1 MRSKRMKKGQIAEG
15 NVTTVEFPNKGIVM
29 TDEGERV
36 IVKNTIPGQRV
47 SFAVNKVRKGKAEGR
62 LLETVKKSPRETAD
76 TCRHFGQCGGCTYQ
90 SLPYEEQLKIKET
103 QVRGMI
109 EQAIGDACA
118 YEFLPIRHSP
128 RVLAYRNKME
138 FSFGDE
144 YKDGPL
150 ALGMHKRGSFYDI
163 VTVEDCRIV
172 DGDFRAILMATL
184 AYFREQEISFYHRLR
199 HTGYLRHLL
208 VRKAVKTG
216 EILVDLITTTQD
228 WRNVQEQEP
237 DERAKIEAAL
247 LEKQGRC
254 PHAGTVN
261 EEKEKQLL
269 AGWKDVLLALS
280 LEGTLKGVLHTKND
294 SVADVVK
301 NEGTEVLFGQDYFY
315 EEESGIPMKGLNRLL
330 LAFRDMEYRYL
341 FSGNINGDSLY
352 LETRN
357 VMDRAARIAPFLSYD
372 NDPYLVITDEGRL
385 VYMLDAYTHTNRY
398 PYSQAY
404 NDSGLNYLRNSVK
417 VTVDAYNGEVNF
429 YIFDEKDPI
438 AATYAGI
445 YPSLFKSR
453 EEMPGDLRRHV
464 RYPEAMFE
472 IQSLML
478 QDYHMSNPV
487 VFYNREDRWSFAD
500 QIIGAERAAQEPYYT
515 ISRLP
520 GETEEEFVMLRNF
533 TPYGRD
539 NMVAWLA
546 GRSDG
551 DNYGKL
557 LLYTFSKGS
566 QIPGPMQV
574 ESQIDQDAEI
584 SSQLSLWG
592 QSGSDLIRGNMLV
605 YPVDDSLLY
614 VEPLYLSSDKNKYP
628 QLLRIFVYYGDKIV
642 MAESLSEALWPP
654 W

>member
-1 MRSKRMKKGQIAEG
+1 MKKGQIAEG

-90 SLPYEEQLKIKET
+90 SLPYEEQLKIKEK
-103 QVRGMI
+103 QVRGMM

-184 AYFREQEISFYHRLR
+184 AYFREQEIFFYHRLR

-237 DERAKIEAAL
+237 DERAKIEVAL

-315 EEESGIPMKGLNRLL
+315 EELLGLRFQISPFSFFQTNSLGAEVLYSTAREFILGDNPDMLADKTVYDLYSGTGTIAQMLAPVCKKVVGVEIIEEAVEAAKENAALNHLDNCEFLAGDVLKVLDTIEERPDYIVLDPPRDGIHPKALEKIINYGVDHMIYISCKPTSLARDLEVL
-330 LAFRDMEYRYL
+330 LARGYVVDKVQCVDMFPNTVHVETVCLLSKLNAKQHIEVDIHMDELDLTDAEKKATYSEIKEYVL
-341 FSGNINGDSLY
+341 EHTGLKVSSLY
-352 LETRN
+352 
-357 VMDRAARIAPFLSYD
+357 IAQVKQKCGIIERENYNKPKSD
-372 NDPYLVITDEGRL
+372 
-385 VYMLDAYTHTNRY
+385 DAKQ
-398 PYSQAY
+398 PQCPP
-404 NDSGLNYLRNSVK
+404 DK
-417 VTVDAYNGEVNF
+417 
-429 YIFDEKDPI
+429 EKAI
-438 AATYAGI
+438 
-445 YPSLFKSR
+445 K
-453 EEMPGDLRRHV
+453 
-464 RYPEAMFE
+464 
-472 IQSLML
+472 
-478 QDYHMSNPV
+478 
-487 VFYNREDRWSFAD
+487 
-500 QIIGAERAAQEPYYT
+500 
-515 ISRLP
+515 
-520 GETEEEFVMLRNF
+520 
-533 TPYGRD
+533 
-539 NMVAWLA
+539 
-546 GRSDG
+546 
-551 DNYGKL
+551 
-557 LLYTFSKGS
+557 
-566 QIPGPMQV
+566 
-574 ESQIDQDAEI
+574 
-584 SSQLSLWG
+584 
-592 QSGSDLIRGNMLV
+592 
-605 YPVDDSLLY
+605 
-614 VEPLYLSSDKNKYP
+614 
-628 QLLRIFVYYGDKIV
+628 
-642 MAESLSEALWPP
+642 EALKHFGMI
-654 W
+654 